1 MTCSIVIILEFDW
14 NRKWGP
20 DISFFLRKRV
30 VQFERDVSW
39 ATNVGVAVLRYYCDK
54 FRQNCVILR
63 PSTKYLRFLGV
74 TTLVRDQR
82 THLYYYTKIWHY
94 ITTEKNFFNVSILY
108 FSHVFCC
115 CIECTFNWI
124 QFCGKAVRMRRRH
137 CDIQQNNLKRS
148 SM

>member
-1 MTCSIVIILEFDW
+1 MRAWHLIFPSQESCAIW
-14 NRKWGP
+14 
-20 DISFFLRKRV
+20 KRRV
-30 VQFERDVSW
+30 LGYKCWCRS
-39 ATNVGVAVLRYYCDK
+39 TAVLLWQIQTKLRHIEAKYK
-54 FRQNCVILR
+54 ILTI
-63 PSTKYLRFLGV
+63 SWKV

-108 FSHVFCC
+108 YSHVFCC